1 MHDIKC
7 CGTNPMYLVDT
18 LSSIDVVLCTVVGS
32 HDSECQKVRF
42 NSKNDTFFSLQV
54 PNQRRTVTTSDVVW

>member
-1 MHDIKC
+1 
-7 CGTNPMYLVDT
+7 MYLVDT
-18 LSSIDVVLCTVVGS
+18 LISIDVVLCTVVGS